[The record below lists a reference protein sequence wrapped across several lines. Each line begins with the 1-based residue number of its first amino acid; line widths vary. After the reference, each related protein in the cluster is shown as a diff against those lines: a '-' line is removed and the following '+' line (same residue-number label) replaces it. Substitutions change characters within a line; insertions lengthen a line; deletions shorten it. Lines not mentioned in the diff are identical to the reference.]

1 MPLPFMRLAALTL
14 LPALLLAAC
23 SGVRRPPPTA
33 AGPPEA
39 VSLLGAPL
47 YAPELPLETRQRLE
61 AQLAEAYEVYE
72 RDPDNADAILWL
84 GRRVAYLGRYRDA
97 IAIFG
102 EGVRKHPRDPR
113 FYRHRGHRYITTR
126 DFGRAV
132 ADLEHAARLMRPRA
146 EDVEPDGIPN
156 ARNEP
161 RTTLQ
166 FNVWYH
172 LGLAHYLRGEFGRA
186 HYGFRNALTVSRN
199 DDERVAATDW
209 LYMTLR
215 RLQRGEEAAQVLAAI
230 RPEMDVVENQAYH
243 RRLMMYQGR
252 IPPDSLLA
260 NGPDAV
266 TLATQGYG
274 VGNWYLYNGRAEQAE
289 EVFWRVTSAENWA
302 PFGYIAAEAELHRIL
317 QKRR

>member
-1 MPLPFMRLAALTL
+1 MRLAAALAL
-14 LPALLLAAC
+14 LSALLLTAC
-23 SGVRRPPPTA
+23 AGVRRTPPTA
-33 AGPPEA
+33 SGTPEA

-61 AQLAEAYEVYE
+61 AQLSEAYDAYE

-102 EGVRKHPRDPR
+102 EGIRKHPGDPR

-126 DFGRAV
+126 DFDRAV
-132 ADLEHAARLMRPRA
+132 SDLDHAARLIARRPI
-146 EDVEPDGIPN
+146 EIEPDGIPN

-172 LGLAHYLRGEFGRA
+172 LGLAYYLRGEFPHA
-186 HYGFRNALTVSRN
+186 QYSFRNALTLSRN
-199 DDERVAATDW
+199 DDERVAAIDW
-209 LYMTLR
+209 LYMSLR
-215 RLQRGEEAAQVLAAI
+215 RLRRDAEAAQVLAAV

-252 IPPDSLLA
+252 VAPDSLLA
-260 NGPDAV
+260 AGGDAT
-266 TLATQGYG
+266 TLATQGYA
-274 VGNWYLYNGRAEQAE
+274 VGNWHLYNGRPEQAE
-289 EVFWRVTSAENWA
+289 EIFWRVTSAENWT
-302 PFGYIAAEAELHRIL
+302 PFGYIASEAEL
-317 QKRR
+317 RRLLKSRR